1 MCSRRATIGSAAGYA
16 ASHPAPRGS
25 RSGFVHVLIETSPS
39 RKYSV
44 SRGATPMNEKR
55 PMRSP
60 PSADSRRNAP
70 PSPRSFANA
79 ETGVSRS
86 ARRSRITGTSFVVR
100 CVVHAIRSPF
110 ARYER
115 PSLPTSGRGS
125 WCHPNLPTS
134 EHPVPRVGLSL
145 HLHGAPVGNGGLPA
159 RGTDSRVLPRVLRD
173 PFAPSPRSR
182 LSPAPGS
189 LPRLDGLLVLART
202 TFGGKCSRNCPI
214 LARLAPTF

>member
-1 MCSRRATIGSAAGYA
+1 
-16 ASHPAPRGS
+16 
-25 RSGFVHVLIETSPS
+25 
-39 RKYSV
+39 YSV

-70 PSPRSFANA
+70 PSARSFANA

-100 CVVHAIRSPF
+100 CVVTAIRSPF
-110 ARYER
+110 ARNER

-134 EHPVPRVGLSL
+134 EHSVPRVGLSL
-145 HLHGAPVGNGGLPA
+145 HLHGAPVGNGGLPGRRA
-159 RGTDSRVLPRVLRD
+159 DSRVLPRVLRD
-173 PFAPSPRSR
+173 PFAPAPSHSDPLEAADPTGGQDPGDPARAAHGDRIPRHR
-182 LSPAPGS
+182 EGAARPHGAAPPGVH
-189 LPRLDGLLVLART
+189 LLGRARDRHP
-202 TFGGKCSRNCPI
+202 GP
-214 LARLAPTF
+214 